1 MKNPPFLPIGSII
14 HDRDTDESFEIT
26 AMIGRGGFAQC
37 FAVRNLKTQL
47 DFAAKIIKKSELIRA
62 KNKQKLLSEIKI
74 HLSVNHKNIVKLFTY
89 FEDKDFVFLIMEICQ
104 NKSVMDLLKRN
115 KTIDEKY
122 VRVFLL
128 QIISALD
135 YLHREC
141 SVVHRDMKLA
151 NLFLDDGFN
160 IKVGDFG
167 LAAVIDK
174 EERKKTICGTPNYI
188 APEVLFGS
196 EGGHSFEVDI
206 WSVGVVVYT
215 MIVGKPPFQKSDV
228 KEIYKSI
235 KTNSYEYPNDC
246 RISLSAKR
254 LIAGLLE
261 LDPQKRYTLE
271 QIYNSEFIQCDPSVF
286 KKANS
291 IYMQEPRSNAESIPL
306 YRPETANTGRNIA
319 GATGDDLQS
328 TKREQTQNAYRGKS
342 TLERNAVDAYA
353 TNQNYNTTNRIN
365 PAITTLRSVPSKLGL
380 LSSVHMT
387 VLSLLN
393 EFSTPKVSI
402 GMVCNDDF
410 VTYTV
415 DYTDK
420 YGLGYIL
427 TSGTIGVLFNDCTSL
442 VLRRSAVDAVRQKKK
457 AFDFEYF
464 EHKVYGSQKIITK
477 EKYNSESIN
486 SRLEKKV
493 LLINHFVQGLFR
505 KTHSALTES
514 DECTFVIKH
523 VNFARGPVLRLS
535 NRVIVFIVDGK
546 VLVFHSEGK
555 QVYYE
560 GNPYV
565 EREILE
571 YCQEVLSILLRK

>member
-1 MKNPPFLPIGSII
+1 MKSPPFLPIGSII
-14 HDRDTDESFEIT
+14 HDKDTEESFEIR

-89 FEDKDFVFLIMEICQ
+89 FEDKEYVFLIMEICR
-104 NKSVMDLLKRN
+104 NKSMMDLLKKN
-115 KTIDEKY
+115 KSIDEKY
-122 VRVFLL
+122 VRIFLL

-167 LAAVIDK
+167 LAAVIDR

-188 APEVLFGS
+188 APEVLFGA

-206 WSVGVVVYT
+206 WSVGVILYT

-235 KTNSYEYPNDC
+235 KINSYTYPEEC
-246 RISLSAKR
+246 KISKQAKD
-254 LIAGLLE
+254 LITGLLE
-261 LDPQKRYTLE
+261 LDPRKRYTLE
-271 QIYNSEFIQCDPSVF
+271 QIYNSEFITAAGPVL
-286 KKANS
+286 S
-291 IYMQEPRSNAESIPL
+291 IKGCSDGPL
-306 YRPETANTGRNIA
+306 IEATENITRNIV
-319 GATGDDLQS
+319 S
-328 TKREQTQNAYRGKS
+328 TTQTAYNPS
-342 TLERNAVDAYA
+342 TYQIYNGNNVPAY
-353 TNQNYNTTNRIN
+353 
-365 PAITTLRSVPSKLGL
+365 SKTIPTKIGL

-387 VLSLLN
+387 VLSLLSMHR
-393 EFSTPKVSI
+393 EGRISI
-402 GMVCNDDF
+402 DTCCSNDY
-410 VTYTV
+410 VIHTV

-427 TSGTIGVLFNDCTSL
+427 TSGTVGILFNDCTSL
-442 VLRRSAVDAVRQKKK
+442 VLRKKAVDAAKKRESNYE
-457 AFDFEYF
+457 FEYF

-477 EKYNSESIN
+477 EKYSTGSV
-486 SRLEKKV
+486 SGKLDKKV
-493 LLINHFVQGLFR
+493 LLIGHFIQGLF
-505 KTHSALTES
+505 KQPHSISTAE
-514 DECTFVIKH
+514 DQNTFVIKH

-535 NRVIVFIVDGK
+535 NRVIVFIIDGK
-546 VLVFHSEGK
+546 VLVFHNEGK
-555 QVYYE
+555 SIYYG
-560 GNPYV
+560 GNQYI
-565 EREILE
+565 ERELLV

>member
-37 FAVRNLKTQL
+37 FSVRNLKTHL
-47 DFAAKIIKKSELIRA
+47 DFAAKIIKKSELVRA

-89 FEDKDFVFLIMEICQ
+89 FEDKDFVFLIMEICR
-104 NKSVMDLLKRN
+104 NKSMMDLLKRN
-115 KTIDEKY
+115 KLIEEKY
-122 VRVFLL
+122 VRIFLL

-167 LAAVIDK
+167 LAAVIDR

-235 KTNSYEYPNDC
+235 KTNSYTYPEDC
-246 RISLSAKR
+246 KISKEAKE
-254 LIAGLLE
+254 LISGLLE
-261 LDPQKRYTLE
+261 LDPRKRYTLE
-271 QIYNSEFIQCDPSVF
+271 QIYTSDFICAGANNSAG
-286 KKANS
+286 KAK
-291 IYMQEPRSNAESIPL
+291 IPFSSEH
-306 YRPETANTGRNIA
+306 RPEEPPAKSPKQISLESHPAAAQNAPPLGASSTMPERHIGLTKTGNTTGR
-319 GATGDDLQS
+319 T
-328 TKREQTQNAYRGKS
+328 
-342 TLERNAVDAYA
+342 
-353 TNQNYNTTNRIN
+353 N
-365 PAITTLRSVPSKLGL
+365 PASTVLRAPPIKMGL

-387 VLSLLN
+387 ILSLLDAYRSA
-393 EFSTPKVSI
+393 EIPISQECK
-402 GMVCNDDF
+402 DDF
-410 VTYTV
+410 VIHTV

-427 TSGTIGVLFNDCTSL
+427 TSGTVGILFNDCTSL
-442 VLRRSAVDAVRQKKK
+442 VLRKDAVNLVRRRVPNYE
-457 AFDFEYF
+457 FEYF
-464 EHKVYGSQKIITK
+464 EHKVYGTQKIITK
-477 EKYNSESIN
+477 EKYTAEAADSK
-486 SRLEKKV
+486 LDKKI
-493 LLINHFVQGLFR
+493 LLVGHFVHGLFKKSPAIEGR
-505 KTHSALTES
+505 LLDQS
-514 DECTFVIKH
+514 TFVIKH

-535 NRVIVFIVDGK
+535 NRVIVFIVDGS

-555 QVYYE
+555 GIYY
-560 GNPYV
+560 GGRGYI
-565 EREILE
+565 ERDVLE
-571 YCQEVLSILLRK
+571 YCREVLTILLKK